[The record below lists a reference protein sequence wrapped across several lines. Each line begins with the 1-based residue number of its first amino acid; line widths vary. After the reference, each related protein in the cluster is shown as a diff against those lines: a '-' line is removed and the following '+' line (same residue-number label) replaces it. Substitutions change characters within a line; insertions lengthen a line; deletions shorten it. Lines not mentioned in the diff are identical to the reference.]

1 MRKFYF
7 IVLAVIFGLIAVSHV
22 FAQEGSTSTD
32 TQKSATD
39 CIGGPSGTDCMSQ
52 LKSSLIEITSP
63 KEGDLITG
71 DEILL
76 NIKYSGESGN
86 HAHIW
91 LDEPSPTGDNAKTL
105 ENSGPFLFRD
115 VKPGDHT
122 IIVELAEE
130 SHKSVDSA
138 QKITLKVKTR
148 SAADVTQEEIA
159 KALSQVKPAEMENS
173 NNNQNAVAAPQ
184 NQTDKSSV
192 KSSFTIWMISGVIII
207 VIAIGAI
214 FFILRRK
221 KQE

>member
-7 IVLAVIFGLIAVSHV
+7 IVLAVIFGLIAVSPAL
-22 FAQEGSTSTD
+22 AQD
-32 TQKSATD
+32 
-39 CIGGPSGTDCMSQ
+39 GGTAM
-52 LKSSLIEITSP
+52 LEITSP
-63 KEGDLITG
+63 KEGELITG

-91 LDEPSPTGDNAKTL
+91 LDEPNPTADNLKSQETP
-105 ENSGPFLFRD
+105 GPYLFRD

-122 IIVELAEE
+122 IIVELADGD
-130 SHKSVDSA
+130 HKPVDPA

-148 SAADVTQEEIA
+148 SSADVTQEEIA
-159 KALSQVKPAEMENS
+159 EALSQVKPAATENT
-173 NNNQNAVAAPQ
+173 NANANAAASQ

-192 KSSFTIWMISGVIII
+192 KSNFTIWIISGII
-207 VIAIGAI
+207 VIVIVIGAA
-214 FFILRRK
+214 FLLRRSK

>member
-1 MRKFYF
+1 MRKLFLF
-7 IVLAVIFGLIAVSHV
+7 ILIAIFGLIAVSPGL
-22 FAQEGSTSTD
+22 AQDGG
-32 TQKSATD
+32 ATA
-39 CIGGPSGTDCMSQ
+39 
-52 LKSSLIEITSP
+52 LEITSP

-91 LDEPSPTGDNAKTL
+91 LDEQNPSEDNAKTL
-105 ENSGPFLFRD
+105 ENPGPFLFRD

-130 SHKSVDSA
+130 SHKPVDSA
-138 QKITLKVKTR
+138 QKIMLKVKTR

-159 KALSQVKPAEMENS
+159 QALSQIKPAVTENS
-173 NNNQNAVAAPQ
+173 NNNPNAVAASQ

-192 KSSFTIWMISGVIII
+192 KSSFTIWIISGVIVIVII
-207 VIAIGAI
+207 VGMI
-214 FFILRRK
+214 FFIIRRK
-221 KQE
+221 KQQ

>member
-1 MRKFYF
+1 MRKLFLF
-7 IVLAVIFGLIAVSHV
+7 ILIAIFGLIAVSPGL
-22 FAQEGSTSTD
+22 AQDGG
-32 TQKSATD
+32 ATA
-39 CIGGPSGTDCMSQ
+39 
-52 LKSSLIEITSP
+52 LEITSP

-91 LDEPSPTGDNAKTL
+91 LDEQNPSEDNAKTL
-105 ENSGPFLFRD
+105 ENPGPFLFRD

-130 SHKSVDSA
+130 SHKPVDSA
-138 QKITLKVKTR
+138 QKIMLKVKTR

-159 KALSQVKPAEMENS
+159 KALSQVKPAEKENINNDKKLLMDCPTDTDCASQS
-173 NNNQNAVAAPQ
+173 NLSSWS
-184 NQTDKSSV
+184 KSLTWIIIEV
-192 KSSFTIWMISGVIII
+192 ISGII
-207 VIAIGAI
+207 VIGVI

-221 KQE
+221 K

>member
-7 IVLAVIFGLIAVSHV
+7 IVLALIFGLIAISP
-22 FAQEGSTSTD
+22 ALTQE
-32 TQKSATD
+32 
-39 CIGGPSGTDCMSQ
+39 SGAAM
-52 LKSSLIEITSP
+52 LEITSP
-63 KEGDLITG
+63 KEGELITG

-91 LDEPSPTGDNAKTL
+91 LDEPNPTADNLKSQEAP
-105 ENSGPFLFRD
+105 GPFLFRD

-122 IIVELAEE
+122 IIVELAGED
-130 SHKSVDSA
+130 HKPVDPA

-159 KALSQVKPAEMENS
+159 KALSQVKPAEKERM
-173 NNNQNAVAAPQ
+173 QNVNTVPKE
-184 NQTDKSSV
+184 TDKPLPGTWQYEF
-192 KSSFTIWMISGVIII
+192 KTLLIIGAIIIFI
-207 VIAIGAI
+207 VIAVVI
-214 FFILRRK
+214 FLVLRSK

>member
-7 IVLAVIFGLIAVSHV
+7 IVLVVIFGLIAVSPAL
-22 FAQEGSTSTD
+22 AQEGG
-32 TQKSATD
+32 ATA
-39 CIGGPSGTDCMSQ
+39 
-52 LKSSLIEITSP
+52 LEITSP
-63 KEGDLITG
+63 KEGELITG

-91 LDEPSPTGDNAKTL
+91 LDEQNPSEDNAKTL
-105 ENSGPFLFRD
+105 ENPGPFLFRD

-130 SHKSVDSA
+130 SHKPVDSA

-159 KALSQVKPAEMENS
+159 KALSQVKPAENI
-173 NNNQNAVAAPQ
+173 N
-184 NQTDKSSV
+184 
-192 KSSFTIWMISGVIII
+192 
-207 VIAIGAI
+207 
-214 FFILRRK
+214 
-221 KQE
+221 

>member
-1 MRKFYF
+1 MRKLFLF
-7 IVLAVIFGLIAVSHV
+7 ILIAIFGLIAVSPAL
-22 FAQEGSTSTD
+22 AQDGG
-32 TQKSATD
+32 ATA
-39 CIGGPSGTDCMSQ
+39 
-52 LKSSLIEITSP
+52 LEITSP

-91 LDEPSPTGDNAKTL
+91 LDEPSPTEDNAKTL
-105 ENSGPFLFRD
+105 ENPGPFLFRD

-130 SHKSVDSA
+130 SHKPVDSA

-159 KALSQVKPAEMENS
+159 KALSQVKPAENINS
-173 NNNQNAVAAPQ
+173 SQPP
-184 NQTDKSSV
+184 TSKWET
-192 KSSFTIWMISGVIII
+192 KEIWWLSILSIVNPTSIIII
-207 VIAIGAI
+207 VVIIGGLI

-221 KQE
+221 KQQ

>member
-1 MRKFYF
+1 MRKLFLF
-7 IVLAVIFGLIAVSHV
+7 ILIAIFGLIAVSPGL
-22 FAQEGSTSTD
+22 AQDGGT
-32 TQKSATD
+32 AT
-39 CIGGPSGTDCMSQ
+39 
-52 LKSSLIEITSP
+52 LEITSP

-105 ENSGPFLFRD
+105 ENPGPFLFRD

-130 SHKSVDSA
+130 SHKPVDSA

-159 KALSQVKPAEMENS
+159 EALKKVNPAENG
-173 NNNQNAVAAPQ
+173 NING
-184 NQTDKSSV
+184 V
-192 KSSFTIWMISGVIII
+192 KSTKDC
-207 VIAIGAI
+207 IGGPNGTDCASQPKSASPLVWI
-214 FFILRRK
+214 
-221 KQE
+221 

>member
-1 MRKFYF
+1 MRKLFYLTL
-7 IVLAVIFGLIAVSHV
+7 IVIFGLIAVSPGL
-22 FAQEGSTSTD
+22 AQDGGT
-32 TQKSATD
+32 AT
-39 CIGGPSGTDCMSQ
+39 
-52 LKSSLIEITSP
+52 LEITSP

-105 ENSGPFLFRD
+105 ENPGPFLFRD

-130 SHKSVDSA
+130 SHKPVDSA

-159 KALSQVKPAEMENS
+159 QALSQVKPAENINS
-173 NNNQNAVAAPQ
+173 NQPSTSDCATKGGCDTGAVKFK
-184 NQTDKSSV
+184 KSS
-192 KSSFTIWMISGVIII
+192 SFLIWAIFGI
-207 VIAIGAI
+207 IGAI
-214 FFILRRK
+214 IAGGVICFILRRK
-221 KQE
+221 KQQ

>member
-1 MRKFYF
+1 MRKIFF
-7 IVLAVIFGLIAVSHV
+7 LILIVIFGLIAVSPAL
-22 FAQEGSTSTD
+22 AQ
-32 TQKSATD
+32 A
-39 CIGGPSGTDCMSQ
+39 GGTAA
-52 LKSSLIEITSP
+52 LEITSP
-63 KEGDLITG
+63 KEGELITG

-122 IIVELAEE
+122 IIIELAEE
-130 SHKSVDSA
+130 SHKPVDSA

-159 KALSQVKPAEMENS
+159 KALSQVKSAEKENT
-173 NNNQNAVAAPQ
+173 QNIKLASQEPDNLSTWDLQ
-184 NQTDKSSV
+184 KQFKP
-192 KSSFTIWMISGVIII
+192 FLI
-207 VIAIGAI
+207 IGAI
-214 FFILRRK
+214 LGFIIIGGLI
-221 KQE
+221 